1 MQDQHPVEMRGR
13 LQSLTISLSI
23 GACGVHGFVTAELAL
38 DGITDAV
45 GRSASSLYEKDASSL
60 MNMLIEVK
68 TTYGVEV
75 ALLDSSGMYA
85 GSSDESEGSQGCEE
99 LDEAFI
105 MRKM

>member
-1 MQDQHPVEMRGR
+1 MATVDAAVPD
-13 LQSLTISLSI
+13 TIVAGIAAVAIALKDVSI

-45 GRSASSLYEKDASSL
+45 GRSASSLYEKDASNL

-85 GSSDESEGSQGCEE
+85 GSSDESEGV
-99 LDEAFI
+99 
-105 MRKM
+105 